1 MEVSPVILSA
11 VISATIAIITL
22 IISTSITLR
31 KNIHEERSYFEKSL
45 KEKLENIYL
54 PLNLD
59 IAFRKV
65 KEPLIKESNQELVHK
80 YGYLL
85 SPELLDELKDLI
97 HIERNQEEYLDQE
110 EYIALRSNVI
120 EGFKKEFA
128 MLQELYNSHFESY
141 RQKYTA
147 TNFLKIKNMI
157 LKLCITISLVIYLIV
172 ITLLAYEYFNSKP
185 RMIENPIL
193 NAIIVFMMSITLFTT
208 GLGIG
213 TVVLK
218 CISWL
223 ENRVGKTKRAYKFD
237 DKVPAT
243 GEYRCE
249 ACKEVKRK
257 IQYTIFGYCEDH
269 TTKQKW
275 KSIFIFGLWKKMF

>member
-11 VISATIAIITL
+11 VISAVIAIITL

-141 RQKYTA
+141 RQKYTV
-147 TNFLKIKNMI
+147 TNFIKVKNIVLKI
-157 LKLCITISLVIYLIV
+157 CITISIFIYLTV
-172 ITLLAYEYFNSKP
+172 ITLFAYEYFNSKP
-185 RMIENPIL
+185 KLFVNPLL
-193 NAIIVFMMSITLFTT
+193 NAIFGFMIFTTLFTT
-208 GLGIG
+208 GLAIG

-218 CISWL
+218 FINWL

-237 DKVPAT
+237 DKVPMT
-243 GEYRCE
+243 GDYRCE
-249 ACKEVKRK
+249 ACKKVKRK
-257 IQYTIFGYCEDH
+257 IQYTTFGYCEDH

-275 KSIFIFGLWKKMF
+275 KSIFTFGLWKKM

>member
-11 VISATIAIITL
+11 VISAAIAIITL

-59 IAFRKV
+59 IASRKI
-65 KEPLIKESNQELVHK
+65 EEQLIKESNQELVHR

-97 HIERNQEEYLDQE
+97 HIERNQEDYVDTE
-110 EYIALRSNVI
+110 EYMALRSNVI

-147 TNFLKIKNMI
+147 TNFLKIKNI
-157 LKLCITISLVIYLIV
+157 VLKICITISLVIYLTAM
-172 ITLLAYEYFNSKP
+172 TLFAYEYFNSKP

-213 TVVLK
+213 TIVLK
-218 CISWL
+218 FLNWL
-223 ENRVGKTKRAYKFD
+223 ENRVGKIKRAYKFD
-237 DKVPAT
+237 DKVPTT
-243 GEYRCE
+243 GDYLCE
-249 ACKEVKRK
+249 ACKKVKRK
-257 IQYTIFGYCEDH
+257 IQHTTFGYCEDH
-269 TTKQKW
+269 TMKQKW
-275 KSIFIFGLWKKMF
+275 KSIFTFGLWKRI